1 MEYLLLLVGF
11 IFLIVG
17 ADILVSGAASIARKF
32 GIPPLVIGL
41 TIVAFGTSAPELFIN
56 VTASLKGS
64 GGIAFGNIVGS
75 NIANILLILGVA
87 AMIRPLEV
95 QKTTVK
101 KEIPLVSLASIVLF
115 VLANDAL
122 IENEN
127 FSAITRSDGLV
138 LIGFFMIFLYYAFEV
153 ATNSELNADESL
165 EEKVHPLGKALLFM
179 IIGIAGLAIGGDWI
193 VKSATTIA
201 KDYGLSETTIGLTIV
216 AVGTSLPE
224 LATTISAT
232 LKKKTDIAIG
242 NAVGSN
248 IFNVFWVMGVSST
261 IKNVPFDPDKNL
273 DLMLCVISS
282 VLLFAFLFFSK
293 KHLLKA
299 WQGVIFLAL
308 YISYITFTFLTA

>member
-11 IFLIVG
+11 VFLIVG
-17 ADILVSGAASIARKF
+17 ADILVSGAASIARRF

-64 GGIAFGNIVGS
+64 AGIAFGNIVGS

-87 AMIRPLEV
+87 VMIRPLEV

-122 IENEN
+122 IEKES

-153 ATNSELNADESL
+153 ATNSELNTDDNL
-165 EEKVHPLGKALLFM
+165 EEKVHPLGKAFLLM
-179 IIGIAGLAIGGDWI
+179 LVGIAGLAIGGDWI

-248 IFNVFWVMGVSST
+248 IFNIFWVMGVSSI

-273 DLMLCVISS
+273 DLLLCVISS

-293 KHLLKA
+293 KHILKS
-299 WQGVIFLAL
+299 WQGVIFLVL